1 MEEKKK
7 LTYEELQRIAA
18 DLHQKNQ
25 YLEDAIKKYEKALD
39 NKEFEYMAFFL
50 TNLFKVVDHTEI
62 YPTDFVDWSVK
73 NIVTAMRSFAPTQDE
88 GKDGETETENKAS

>member
-7 LTYEELQRIAA
+7 LTYEELQRIVA

-25 YLEDAIKKYEKALD
+25 YLEDTLKKYMKALD
-39 NKEFEYMAFFL
+39 DKEFEYMAFFL

-62 YPTDFVDWSVK
+62 YPTDFVDWCVK
-73 NIVTAMRSFAPTQDE
+73 NIVTAMRSFSPSQDE
-88 GKDGETETENKAS
+88 GKGAQPEEENKAS

>member
-7 LTYEELQRIAA
+7 LTYEELQRVVA

-25 YLEDAIKKYEKALD
+25 YLEETLKKYMKALD
-39 NKEFEYMAFFL
+39 DKEFEYMAFFL
-50 TNLFKVVDHTEI
+50 TNLFKVVEHTEI
-62 YPTDFVDWSVK
+62 YPTDFVEWSVK

-88 GKDGETETENKAS
+88 GKSGETETENKPS